1 MILPPILAAS
11 LPPPPGPHTVG
22 YTFLTHPPLS
32 PFSHSFPTLK
42 STGKPAFRIEEIGYC
57 LFYPSL
63 PEDKKGKKW
72 VSWVPEPFWGVIRG
86 YERFL
91 GGKGGISWLVKP
103 LGYIAGR
110 LQMPLHPQAP
120 LKPTDKPYPFL
131 IFSHGLAGTRH
142 TYSQFCAALASEGY
156 VVLVVEHR
164 DGSGP
169 AVVLPPE
176 GEGKESRVLYYTGVD
191 DISWAEGEEHPVT
204 HARTLQLDIRTRE
217 VYEAYHSFK
226 RLLSHGGDLSIK
238 IEGLEG
244 DGRQSWIDSLKGK
257 VDVDDLRLT
266 GHSFGGGTILHLLQT
281 PPPSTL
287 LPSLPAKQAISLDPW
302 LEPLPAPSDI
312 LQTPF
317 SSSMPPTLVINSAG
331 FTEWPEHWEK
341 LVEIMKGKGILI
353 TMIGIGHQSFS
364 DFPLL
369 NPRGYSHAHSMI
381 VKVHELSTA
390 FLNKKLLSGAALAG
404 KTPDKGDYEKDED
417 GVKIKGK
424 AAMKDGDVLLHF
436 ADRE

>member
-1 MILPPILAAS
+1 M
-11 LPPPPGPHTVG
+11 
-22 YTFLTHPPLS
+22 
-32 PFSHSFPTLK
+32 
-42 STGKPAFRIEEIGYC
+42 
-57 LFYPSL
+57 
-63 PEDKKGKKW
+63 
-72 VSWVPEPFWGVIRG
+72 PEPFWGVIKG

-91 GGKGGISWLVKP
+91 GDKGGMSWLVKP

-110 LQMPLHPQAP
+110 LQMPLYPRAP
-120 LKPTDKPYPFL
+120 LNPTDKPYPLL

-156 VVLVVEHR
+156 VVLAVEHR

-169 AVVLPPE
+169 AVVLPPRRS
-176 GEGKESRVLYYTGVD
+176 KESRVLYYTGVD

-226 RLLSHGGDLSIK
+226 RLLSHEGDSSLK

-244 DGRQSWIDSLKGK
+244 DVRQSWIDSMKNK
-257 VDVDDLRLT
+257 IDFDDLRLT

-287 LPSLPAKQAISLDPW
+287 LPSLPAKQAIALDPW
-302 LEPLPAPSDI
+302 LEPLPTPSDI
-312 LQTPF
+312 LQPAP

-331 FTEWPEHWEK
+331 FTEWSEHWEK
-341 LVEIMKGKGILI
+341 LVDMMKGKGILV

-381 VKVHELSTA
+381 VKIHELSTA
-390 FLNKKLLSGAALAG
+390 FLNRKLLSGTALAG
-404 KTPDKGDYEKDED
+404 KMPDKGDYERDED
-417 GVKIKGK
+417 GVTIKGK
-424 AAMKDGDVLLHF
+424 AAMKDGDVLLHL
-436 ADRE
+436 ADKE